1 VGQNTVK
8 QLYAVATLSVRE
20 TQVLRLL
27 GDGKTTNEIAA
38 ELKIT
43 VKTVQDFYQKLK
55 RKLRAENIHQ
65 LVRIAL
71 PVARRVR
78 RDCCK
83 GDSRLITA
91 EGAPTTN
98 DSASYGNAKKGAHKT

>member
-1 VGQNTVK
+1 MSSGVPRRQI
-8 QLYAVATLSVRE
+8 YAIATLSLRE
-20 TQVLRLL
+20 TQVLQLL

-38 ELKIT
+38 EMKIT

-71 PVARRVR
+71 LSREGFVEIVVKAT
-78 RDCCK
+78 RD
-83 GDSRLITA
+83 G
-91 EGAPTTN
+91 
-98 DSASYGNAKKGAHKT
+98 